1 MTSSACEAVVVL
13 AAGKGTRMRSRM
25 PKVLHAVAGRSL
37 LGHALAAVTPLLAEE
52 LVVVVRQD
60 RDLVADHVRA
70 LLPQALVADQDE
82 TPGTGQALRCGLDQ
96 MDERRTAAGV
106 DRLSGR
112 VLVTYGDVPLLRT
125 ETLRRL
131 LAADPGAAVTLLSAE
146 PADPTGYGRV
156 VRDADG
162 EVARIVEQRDA
173 DKAELAVTEVNSG
186 VYVLDL
192 QLCREVLPDLGAAN
206 EQGEVYLTDV
216 VARARAR
223 GGRVTAVRAKD
234 PHEVDGVNDRVQLA
248 AAGARLHERLL
259 HQHMLAGVGVVDP
272 ATTYVGADVTLEPDV
287 TLLPGT
293 HLSGRSHVAEGAVV
307 GPDTS
312 VHDSVVREGAR
323 VTRSHLEG
331 ADIGQD
337 AVVGPFSY
345 CRPGTVLGPRGKI
358 GAYVETKSARI
369 GAGSKVPHLSY
380 VGDAEIGEGSNI
392 GAASVF
398 VNYDGEAKHRT
409 VVGDQ
414 VRIGSDTMLV
424 APVTVGDGAYT
435 AAGSVITDDVPPGA
449 LAVARARQHVSEG
462 WVARRRPGSAS
473 AAAAA
478 AEATGP
484 GTTTESREDNG

>member
-13 AAGKGTRMRSRM
+13 AAGKGTRMRSRT
-25 PKVLHAVAGRSL
+25 PKVLHEVVGRSL
-37 LGHALAAVTPLLAEE
+37 LGHALAAVTPLEPAE

-60 RDLVADHVRA
+60 RDLVAAHVQE
-70 LLPQALVADQDE
+70 LLPDAVVADQDE

-96 MDERRTAAGV
+96 LDERRVAAGR
-106 DRLSGR
+106 DRLDGR

-125 ETLRRL
+125 DTLRRL
-131 LAADPGAAVTLLSAE
+131 LAADPGAAVTVLTAE
-146 PADPTGYGRV
+146 LTDPTGYGRV
-156 VRDADG
+156 VRDPAGD
-162 EVARIVEQRDA
+162 VLHIVEQRDA
-173 DKAELAVTEVNSG
+173 DAAELAVREVNSG

-192 QLCREVLPDLGAAN
+192 GLCRDVLPDLGAGN
-206 EQGEVYLTDV
+206 DQGEVYLTDV

-223 GGRVTAVRAKD
+223 GGRVTAVPAED

-248 AAGARLHERLL
+248 AAGARLNARLL
-259 HQHMLAGVGVVDP
+259 HEHMLAGVGIVDP
-272 ATTYVGADVTLEPDV
+272 ATTWVGADVTIDPDV

-293 HLSGRSHVAEGAVV
+293 HLGGRSHIGTGAVV
-307 GPDTS
+307 GPDTTVLDSS
-312 VHDSVVREGAR
+312 VHEGAR
-323 VTRSHLEG
+323 VTRSHVEG
-331 ADIGQD
+331 SDIGPG

-345 CRPGTVLGPRGKI
+345 CRPGTVLGARGKV

-380 VGDAEIGEGSNI
+380 VGDAEIGEGTNV

-409 VVGDQ
+409 VVGNH

-435 AAGSVITDDVPPGA
+435 AAGSVITEDVPPGA
-449 LAVARARQHVSEG
+449 LGVARARQHVSEG

-473 AAAAA
+473 AAAADQS
-478 AEATGP
+478 GP
-484 GTTTESREDNG
+484 ERTTTRSQEDSA